1 MTTNESSMTKRER
14 VERALALEPVDRVPV
29 HDYFHSPH
37 IHAQYAE
44 DGDGIA
50 PGSLEEIHRTVRATL
65 DMWRPMDTISSQAGA
80 DGEGFESQ
88 ATEEWTAWISRRPF
102 EDTAGLKA
110 FILRDIDRIRKGT
123 ASLDPGQARE
133 GHHRELLAHIDG
145 VGDDTVMMELDNAPL
160 RDCLWRAGIELFSY
174 LACEDPDTIRAWL
187 DAYLDHQRQMIDAL
201 ADRELSPVIMVA
213 NEIASSKAPLLSPDM
228 LNRFLYPDFRR
239 ITDAWHR
246 HGVKVLAEV
255 QGNSREMIPRFIEAG
270 ADGFYAI
277 EAIGGMDIV
286 EMKKCHP
293 ESIWVCGV
301 DGANL
306 MTFGTPAEVETEVR
320 RQIDQTEALRTGG
333 LFIGSSSEINPP
345 IPPENFRA
353 MVDAARSARNEEFAA
368 L

>member
-14 VERALALEPVDRVPV
+14 VERALTLDPVDRVPV

-37 IHAQYAE
+37 VHALFAGEGQDVA
-44 DGDGIA
+44 A
-50 PGSLEEIHRTVRATL
+50 GSLEELHRTVRASL
-65 DMWRPMDTISSQAGA
+65 DMWRPMDPISSQAGI
-80 DGEGFESQ
+80 DEEGFESQ
-88 ATEEWTAWISRRPF
+88 STEEWTSWVSRRPF
-102 EDTAGLKA
+102 EDTAGLKD

-133 GHHRELLAHIDG
+133 HHRRELLAHIDG
-145 VGDDTVMMELDNAPL
+145 VGDDTVMMGLDNTPL

-174 LACEDPDTIRAWL
+174 LACEDPNSIRAWL
-187 DAYLDHQRQMIDAL
+187 EAYLDHQLQMIDAL

-213 NEIASSKAPLLSPDM
+213 NEIASSKAPLLGPDM
-228 LNRFLYPDFRR
+228 LEEFLYADFRR
-239 ITDAWHR
+239 ITDAWHQ
-246 HGVKVLAEV
+246 HDVKVLAEA

-286 EMKKCHP
+286 EMKNLYP
-293 ESIWVCGV
+293 QSIWVCGV

-306 MTFGTPAEVETEVR
+306 MTFGTPEQVEAEVVR
-320 RQIDQTEALRTGG
+320 QVEQTDALRTGG

-345 IPPENFRA
+345 IPPANFKA
-353 MVDAARSARNEEFAA
+353 MVDAARAVRNP
-368 L
+368 